1 MRRSRPVRW
10 PMLKTTLS
18 IALLAFAAP
27 WVHAQNN
34 APAAPAA
41 AAAPSSPAKKELVAR
56 LLKLQQP
63 GIEAMAR
70 GLAEQPAAELLER
83 AGAAL
88 PARVAADKRE
98 AVAKEIEADIR
109 KYVDEAVPLVQ
120 GRAVKLAPST
130 IGALLEE
137 KFNEDELRQI
147 VAIVES
153 PTYLRFQ
160 QLGGDMQ
167 KALAEKLVAD
177 TRATIEP
184 KVKAVEQTVARRL
197 GVTQP
202 AAGAAPAARPPARP
216 ASR

>member
-1 MRRSRPVRW
+1 
-10 PMLKTTLS
+10 MLKTTLS
-18 IALLAFAAP
+18 IALLALAAP

-160 QLGGDMQ
+160 HLGGDMQ